1 MIESIYGVGLVFG
14 FLAGL
19 YFGLPT
25 FVAGLL
31 IALVAVAGLGIW
43 AEQGFMQ
50 IGLRAVI
57 LAVTLQVSYVL
68 GLCAQAVFI
77 PLRKR
82 LKQHDRKP
90 EPREVE

>member
-1 MIESIYGVGLVFG
+1 MIESIYAIGLGFG

-19 YFGLPT
+19 FFGLPT

-31 IALVAVAGLGIW
+31 IALVAVAGLGAW
-43 AEQGFMQ
+43 AEQGFLQ
-50 IGLRAVI
+50 IGFRSLI

-77 PLRKR
+77 PLRRR
-82 LKQHDRKP
+82 LKQQDQKP
-90 EPREVE
+90 SPREVE